1 MSEKSTT
8 GKELGTIILGIITT
22 IVTAIVCSWV
32 EINWDFAIY
41 SFMLFFIIPVG
52 AVGAGMAAAS
62 GYYFGAQV
70 LHLPISKRLTFN
82 IVFASIG
89 AFFLIKYIPY
99 YFLKVDGVLFRD
111 FIDFFSYLRYAL
123 TNVSYSLVRFKGSTG
138 EIVGSWGYGI
148 AFLQPL
154 GFTGA
159 GLYISSLLKEKPFCK
174 ECSKYYSK
182 KYSKSVYSSEPE
194 TTLKN
199 FAALVMLMSSK
210 TLIGQ
215 VGKQHK
221 EFGSEHPPGHHLSL
235 VFVILQCDCKN
246 NYLSLKIQKQTSDV
260 WEDVDKVY
268 VITKQKIPLKY

>member
-82 IVFASIG
+82 IVMASIS
-89 AFFLIKYIPY
+89 AFFIIKYIPY
-99 YFLKVDGVLFRD
+99 YFLKVNGVLIRD
-111 FIDFFSYLRYAL
+111 FMNFFSYLNFTL
-123 TNVSYSLVRFKGSTG
+123 THSSYSLVRFSGSTG
-138 EIVGSWGYGI
+138 EIGSWGYGI
-148 AFLQPL
+148 AFLQLL

-159 GLYISSLLKEKPFCK
+159 GLYISGLLHEKPFCK

-182 KYSKSVYSSEPE
+182 KYSKSVYSSGPE

-199 FAALVMLMSSK
+199 FTALTILMSSK
-210 TLIGQ
+210 TFLDQ

-221 EFGSEHPPGHHLSL
+221 KFGSEYSSGHHLSL
-235 VFVILQCDCKN
+235 VFEIFQCDCKN